1 LYYIVIRVLS
11 SLIAVGV
18 WAAVGLAS
26 LCALSVATW
35 ARKQPQGESA
45 DTPHAKDD
53 VKARGA
59 ATKKGKEPGSEASN
73 RRSARNGSGAEKRM
87 AGVTRLSSNTC

>member
-1 LYYIVIRVLS
+1 
-11 SLIAVGV
+11 VGV

-45 DTPHAKDD
+45 DTPHVKDD
-53 VKARGA
+53 VMSAPARGA
-59 ATKKGKEPGSEASN
+59 AAKKGKEPASEASN
-73 RRSARNGSGAEKRM
+73 RRSARNGSGAGKKGRR
-87 AGVTRLSSNTC
+87 V